1 MKKYF
6 VPCALLLLFINS
18 VVYGQTEANK
28 KRYSL
33 EEIITISK
41 KQSPISLQ
49 ATNRKENFYW
59 RYRTFLSDY
68 KPQLSLSGN
77 LPNYNKSIERIT
89 LDDGSDVFIDRG
101 LVNTDVSLSLR
112 QRVGLTGGEV
122 FLNSELARI
131 DLLGNN
137 TGTSFLSTPISI
149 GFRQPLFGFNELK
162 WNKKIEPL
170 RYSESQKA
178 YSEEMENIAVQTTD
192 LFFNLLVAQITLKI
206 SEVNKANNDTIYRI
220 GQGRYN
226 VGKIAENEL
235 LQLQLSAMSS
245 DQSVTQ
251 AKMDIETSELR
262 LKIFLGNN
270 ETLKD
275 IELIEPLK
283 VPDVDIDEATALA
296 EAKKNRA
303 RYVQFK
309 RQKLE
314 AERDVAQARGNSGL
328 NVNITGSY
336 GFTRNAPDF
345 TNVYENPQN
354 QQRFRI
360 GFQIPILDWGR
371 QKALIQTAVANNK
384 LVQSTVTQE
393 ELNFEQEII
402 LKVKQFKIFRSRL
415 ILARR
420 ADEIAQRRYE
430 VAQKR
435 YLIAKINIT
444 DLNIALQDKD
454 RAKRDYLEALR
465 SFWKNYYEIRKLT
478 LYDFEK
484 NEVIYYGDAKD

>member
-6 VPCALLLLFINS
+6 VPCALLLLLINS
-18 VVYGQTEANK
+18 VVYGQTETQK

-33 EEIITISK
+33 DEIITISK

-49 ATNRKENFYW
+49 ASNRKENLYW

-112 QRVGLTGGEV
+112 QKVGLTGGEV

-149 GFRQPLFGFNELK
+149 GFSQPLFGFNELK

-178 YSEEMENIAVQTTD
+178 YSEEMEDIAVRTTD

-283 VPDVDIDEATALA
+283 VPDVEIDEATALA

>member
-6 VPCALLLLFINS
+6 VPCALLLLLINS
-18 VVYGQTEANK
+18 VVYGQTETQK

-112 QRVGLTGGEV
+112 QKVGLTGGEV

-137 TGTSFLSTPISI
+137 NGTSFLSTPISI
-149 GFRQPLFGFNELK
+149 GFSQPLFGFNELK

-178 YSEEMENIAVQTTD
+178 YSEELEDIAVRTTD

-245 DQSVTQ
+245 EQSVTQ

-270 ETLKD
+270 ETLKN

-283 VPDVDIDEATALA
+283 VPDVEIDEATALA

-354 QQRFRI
+354 QQRLRI

-402 LKVKQFKIFRSRL
+402 LKVKQFNIFRSRL

-484 NEVIYYGDAKD
+484 NEVIYYGETKD